1 MTKQRL
7 YRLLVG
13 WMVIAGVAF
22 FLSTHLS
29 RTLTF
34 SELKM
39 WVDTYAIWTLLAYVA
54 ILSLRGLL
62 FMPTLPLI
70 LLCAA
75 LAPAW
80 VAFLATFTGTMISAI
95 LVTTVV
101 AKILQAHPDAQL
113 NHRRWRRAK
122 AWLHRYGTTAIAG
135 WAFFPFV
142 FTEAIVYV
150 AAYSGIRQKKVVIAT
165 CIGECFLI
173 ILLIA
178 AGREGIQFLQQ
189 IV

>member
-7 YRLLVG
+7 YRLLTAWVL
-13 WMVIAGVAF
+13 MAGLAF
-22 FLSTHLS
+22 YLSSRLS
-29 RTLTF
+29 QQLSF
-34 SELKM
+34 AELRI
-39 WVDTYAIWTLLAYVA
+39 WVDTYAIWALMGYII

-80 VAFLATFTGTMISAI
+80 LAFTTTFIGTMVSAL

-101 AKILQAHPDAQL
+101 GKILAAHPEAEL
-113 NHRRWRRAK
+113 THKRWRRAK
-122 AWLHRYGTTAIAG
+122 AWLHRYGISAIAG

-150 AAYSGIRQKKVVIAT
+150 AAYSGMARRRVVIAT

-173 ILLIA
+173 MLLVF
-178 AGREGIQFLQQ
+178 AGREGIQWLQQ
-189 IV
+189 GF